1 MSTDEKLAVVL
12 VLFAALVAFII
23 WAARRWLATRTDQAE
38 FDADL
43 DETRILELT
52 HDETIPVPMG
62 GPPMDEIAA
71 PVPVSVPPLREVPGR
86 DPAVAAAAKSL
97 TGPQRRRAVHKGRI
111 PRDIPA
117 PVSDRSA
124 ARTFPMS
131 ADASTSR
138 GGESTERLISGI
150 LAAELD
156 AGRWLAA
163 EADRAREEET
173 LRERAE
179 LDARIDEAYRVVGA
193 GFADLEARNWLE
205 LAA

>member
-43 DETRILELT
+43 DETSILELT
-52 HDETIPVPMG
+52 HDEMAGPMALPDDEAAVPALRG
-62 GPPMDEIAA
+62 PADASERDPLLEQGPP
-71 PVPVSVPPLREVPGR
+71 VLVLPGGA
-86 DPAVAAAAKSL
+86 DL
-97 TGPQRRRAVHKGRI
+97 TPKQRRRAVHKGRI
-111 PRDIPA
+111 PRDLPA
-117 PVSDRSA
+117 PTGRMPA
-124 ARTFPMS
+124 P
-131 ADASTSR
+131 R